1 MPTISVTEATT
12 INLTATLVSNAL
24 QVTYQSQ
31 TFTLIVDTFYQAG
44 TVQVSIS
51 DFTVAGVTYAV
62 FAYSVGA
69 GVNPWPKSG
78 SISSTSFAVPAV
90 DLSTEL
96 DFVVV
101 AIKPDGTSVLHALDP
116 KIRVIRRA

>member
-1 MPTISVTEATT
+1 MSG
-12 INLTATLVSNAL
+12 AL
-24 QVTYQSQ
+24 QITYQSQ
-31 TFTLIVDTFYQAG
+31 TFTLIEDTFYQSG

-62 FAYSVGA
+62 YAYSVGA

-78 SISSTSFAVPAV
+78 PISSTSFAVPAV

-101 AIKPDGTSVLHALDP
+101 AIEPSGASVLYSLDP